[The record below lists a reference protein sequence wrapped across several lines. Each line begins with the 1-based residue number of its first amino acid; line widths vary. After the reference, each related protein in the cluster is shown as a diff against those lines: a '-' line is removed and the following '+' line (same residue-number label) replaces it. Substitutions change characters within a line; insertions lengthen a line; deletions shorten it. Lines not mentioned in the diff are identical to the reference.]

1 MNRRMSLAIVVQR
14 YGADI
19 NGGAELHAR
28 YIAEHLARHVDVRV
42 LTTCARDYITW
53 RNELAAGVEQVSGIP
68 VERFP
73 VSRERPRDLQQF
85 GRQSTLVFTQQ
96 HSLQDELDWLDL
108 EGPVSPGLLDRIR
121 DASREFDFVIVF
133 SLRYH
138 CAYHA
143 ARLVPDKA
151 VLVPTMEREAAVG
164 LSLFQPV
171 LRGVR
176 AIMYNSFEERAMLQ
190 AVSHNAHVPGVVV
203 GVGSEIPANPEPARA
218 REKFG
223 LHHRFVVYIGRIDA
237 NKGCAELFALF
248 REFLRRRHLTLQDEA
263 IDLVLIGTPV
273 LPVPDHP
280 RIRHL
285 GYVSDSDKFDV
296 LAAAD
301 VLVMPSFYESLSM
314 VALEAWAL
322 GRPVLAN
329 ARCDVLVGQCLRSNA
344 GLYYEN
350 ADEFAGALNAL
361 LDTPGLASDLGQR
374 GRHFFEAHYRWPVI
388 EQKYLDM
395 LTQLTT
401 RPATCEMEPLPGH
414 GARHKRAQPPATDV
428 VAALP
433 AGPVRDARD
442 GVLG

>member
-28 YIAEHLARHVDVRV
+28 YIAEHLATHADVRV

-53 RNELAAGVEQVSGIP
+53 RNDFAAGADRVNGIP
-68 VERFP
+68 IERFP
-73 VSRERPRDLQQF
+73 VSRERPRDLVEF
-85 GRQSTLVFTQQ
+85 GRQSTLVFTQR
-96 HSLQDELDWLDL
+96 HSLQDELDWLDV

-121 DASREFDFVIVF
+121 DTSREFDFVIVF

-143 ARLVPDKA
+143 ARLAPAKT

-164 LSLFQPV
+164 LTVFQPV

-190 AVSHNAHVPGVVV
+190 AVSNNAHVPGVVV
-203 GVGSEIPANPEPARA
+203 GVGSDIPANPDPARA
-218 REKFG
+218 RAKFG
-223 LHHRFVVYIGRIDA
+223 LRHRFLVYIGRIDA
-237 NKGCAELFALF
+237 NKGCAELFVLF
-248 REFLRRRHLTLQDEA
+248 REFLRLRYLRLQDDA

-273 LPVPDHP
+273 LPVPNHP

-285 GYVSDSDKFDV
+285 GYVSDADKFDV
-296 LAAAD
+296 LAAAE

-350 ADEFAGALNAL
+350 VDDFAGALNAL
-361 LDTPGLASDLGQR
+361 LDTPGLATDLGER
-374 GRHFFEAHYRWPVI
+374 GRRFFDEHYRWPVI
-388 EQKYLDM
+388 ERKYLDM

-401 RPATCEMEPLPGH
+401 RPATYAMEPLPGRA
-414 GARHKRAQPPATDV
+414 ARHKRTQPPAADV

-433 AGPVRDARD
+433 AGPVRDERD